1 MKAFEWLRRK
11 VTAIKT
17 MNGERLMKKEVVET
31 DSLNAH
37 PSALNSN
44 GETLLVR
51 AERYLWERYEF
62 RYNVLAKCYE
72 YREASAMSVSSLSL
86 GEGGGRGRYF
96 RSLDD
101 EQKRYLLM
109 QLQHAGINVPYVSH
123 IQAIVDCGRAQR
135 FNPVVDYLTHLPGQ
149 MGEVVHHGVE
159 ALSPPTIHYR
169 LYVAHIR
176 HIDARMLQ
184 LHQQV
189 PLLFII
195 ERAKIAASPPALSQ
209 REGAY
214 RHRGGLSIFIAF
226 RQHIVPKLIPLP

>member
-72 YREASAMSVSSLSL
+72 YREASAMSVSPLFGRGL
-86 GEGGGRGRYF
+86 GEA
-96 RSLDD
+96 SLYSYPFANTLY
-101 EQKRYLLM
+101 RNSYL
-109 QLQHAGINVPYVSH
+109 SH
-123 IQAIVDCGRAQR
+123 
-135 FNPVVDYLTHLPGQ
+135 
-149 MGEVVHHGVE
+149 
-159 ALSPPTIHYR
+159 
-169 LYVAHIR
+169 
-176 HIDARMLQ
+176 
-184 LHQQV
+184 
-189 PLLFII
+189 
-195 ERAKIAASPPALSQ
+195 K
-209 REGAY
+209 
-214 RHRGGLSIFIAF
+214 
-226 RQHIVPKLIPLP
+226 